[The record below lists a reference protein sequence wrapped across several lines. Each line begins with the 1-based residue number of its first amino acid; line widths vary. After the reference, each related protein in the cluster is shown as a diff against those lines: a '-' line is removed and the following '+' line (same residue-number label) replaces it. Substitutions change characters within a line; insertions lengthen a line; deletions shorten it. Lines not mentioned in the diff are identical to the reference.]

1 MNESMLHF
9 FAQGDGVSRFIFLL
23 LALLSVSSWAVI
35 LAKTA
40 LHLRLSRRA
49 ARFLRRF
56 WNADDLAEIARE
68 LREHGALDPASHLVH
83 HGLEVLERLERAD
96 ENATTARTGPLGDR
110 GEPQELL
117 TRALRRAIDEA
128 RARDEAGMTLLG
140 TTASSAPFIGLFGT
154 VWGIYHALQA
164 IAASGSASLDKVA
177 GPIGEALVMTGFGL
191 ATAIPAAIAY
201 NAFSRAQRRRTQELE
216 AFAYDVYTFLVTGI
230 KRPATR
236 PEPAVV
242 ALDSDMSRPARKTAS

>member
-1 MNESMLHF
+1 MEQLAAAGQPVDFSLIAL
-9 FAQGDGVSRFIFLL
+9 FARASFTVQIVMVLLVVASFWAWSIIIQKFVTYAQARREADRFD
-23 LALLSVSSWAVI
+23 
-35 LAKTA
+35 
-40 LHLRLSRRA
+40 RA
-49 ARFLRRF
+49 F
-56 WNADDLAEIARE
+56 WSGQPLDDLYDRVGETPS
-68 LREHGALDPASHLVH
+68 GPS
-83 HGLEVLERLERAD
+83 ERIFA
-96 ENATTARTGPLGDR
+96 
-110 GEPQELL
+110 
-117 TRALRRAIDEA
+117 
-128 RARDEAGMTLLG
+128 AGMTEWRRSHRDDGNLIAG
-140 TTASSAPFIGLFGT
+140 VTARIERAMNVAISRENDRLTRGLPFLATVGSTAPFIGLFGT

-201 NAFSRAQRRRTQELE
+201 NAFSRIQRRRAQELE

-242 ALDSDMSRPARKTAS
+242 ALDADAPRPARKTAS

>member
-1 MNESMLHF
+1 MNEPLLHF
-9 FAQGDGVSRFIFLL
+9 FTQGDGVSRFIFLL

-35 LAKTA
+35 FTKTA

-49 ARFLRRF
+49 AQFLRRF
-56 WNADDLAEIARE
+56 WNAGDLAEIARD
-68 LREHGALDPASHLVH
+68 LREHGAIDPASHLVH
-83 HGLEVLERLERAD
+83 HGLEVLERLERAG
-96 ENATTARTGPLGDR
+96 ENAAARPGPLGER

-201 NAFSRAQRRRTQELE
+201 NAFSRIQRRRAQELE

-236 PEPAVV
+236 PEPAGV
-242 ALDSDMSRPARKTAS
+242 ALDADAPRPARKTAS

>member
-56 WNADDLAEIARE
+56 WNAGDLAEIARD
-68 LREHGALDPASHLVH
+68 LREHGAIDPASHLVH
-83 HGLEVLERLERAD
+83 HGLEVLERLERAG
-96 ENATTARTGPLGDR
+96 ENAAARPGPLGER

-201 NAFSRAQRRRTQELE
+201 NAFSRIQRRRAQELE

>member
-1 MNESMLHF
+1 MNEPLLHF
-9 FAQGDGVSRFIFLL
+9 FTQGDGVSRFIFLL

-35 LAKTA
+35 FTKTA

-49 ARFLRRF
+49 AQFLRRF
-56 WNADDLAEIARE
+56 WNAGDLAEIARD
-68 LREHGALDPASHLVH
+68 LREHGAIDPASHLVH
-83 HGLEVLERLERAD
+83 HGLEVLERLERAG
-96 ENATTARTGPLGDR
+96 ENAAARPGPLGER

-201 NAFSRAQRRRTQELE
+201 NAFSRIQRRRAQELE

-242 ALDSDMSRPARKTAS
+242 ALDADAPRPARKTAS

>member
-1 MNESMLHF
+1 MNESLLHF

-23 LALLSVSSWAVI
+23 LALLSVLSWAVI

-49 ARFLRRF
+49 AQFLRRF
-56 WNADDLAEIARE
+56 WNAGDLAEIARA
-68 LREHGALDPASHLVH
+68 LREHGAIAPASHLVH
-83 HGLEVLERLERAD
+83 HGLEVLERLERAG
-96 ENATTARTGPLGDR
+96 ENAAARPGPLGER

-201 NAFSRAQRRRTQELE
+201 NAFSRIQRRRAQELE

-242 ALDSDMSRPARKTAS
+242 ALDADAPRPARKTAS

>member
-1 MNESMLHF
+1 MNESLLHF

-23 LALLSVSSWAVI
+23 LALLSVLSWAVI

-49 ARFLRRF
+49 AQFLRRF
-56 WNADDLAEIARE
+56 WNAGDLAEIARD
-68 LREHGALDPASHLVH
+68 LREHGAIDPASHLVH
-83 HGLEVLERLERAD
+83 HGLEVLERLERAG
-96 ENATTARTGPLGDR
+96 ENAAARPGPLGER

-201 NAFSRAQRRRTQELE
+201 NAFSRIQRRRAQELE

-242 ALDSDMSRPARKTAS
+242 ALDADVPRPARKTAS